1 MNTNES
7 APVLSA
13 ADHCANFGLSAVPP
27 EHPIVPPEFVK
38 TLLKTAPADTV
49 ILINDELYRRLQSS
63 ADGKWRHLEELAT
76 EGGSYL
82 TYETW
87 EKSSPE
93 DLFWYASEFNTVRLV
108 TIPNS

>member
-13 ADHCANFGLSAVPP
+13 AEHCANFGLSAVPP

-49 ILINDELYRRLQSS
+49 ILINDELYKRYRSDP
-63 ADGKWRHLEELAT
+63 DGKWQHLEELVT
-76 EGGSYL
+76 EGASYM

>member
-13 ADHCANFGLSAVPP
+13 AEHCANFGLSAVPP

-49 ILINDELYRRLQSS
+49 ILINDELYKRYRSDP
-63 ADGKWRHLEELAT
+63 DGKWQHLEELVT
-76 EGGSYL
+76 EGASYM

-87 EKSSPE
+87 DKSSPE
-93 DLFWYASEFNTVRLV
+93 DLFWCASEYTTVRLV
-108 TIPNS
+108 SIPNS